1 MKNVEEMTID
11 EMYDMSK
18 ETDDIDLLIKIS
30 EELTDRAYIE
40 KADGNLSKLYNL
52 REQSSTLVDDEFFD
66 SEDIAEK
73 YDWDYENECRAY
85 NKSNTEIRDML
96 GENDKKAY
104 VDYLRDCIGC
114 EFDYLN
120 GAWK

>member
-30 EELTDRAYIE
+30 EELTDRAYIDE
-40 KADGNLSKLYNL
+40 ANGNLSKLFNL
-52 REQSSTLVDDEFFD
+52 REQNDVLFDDDFFANKN
-66 SEDIAEK
+66 IAEK
-73 YDWDYENECRAY
+73 YDCENECRAY
-85 NKSNTEIRDML
+85 EKSNAEIRSML
-96 GENDKKAY
+96 DENDKKAY
-104 VDYLRDCIGC
+104 IEYMRDCIGNQV
-114 EFDYLN
+114 DYLN